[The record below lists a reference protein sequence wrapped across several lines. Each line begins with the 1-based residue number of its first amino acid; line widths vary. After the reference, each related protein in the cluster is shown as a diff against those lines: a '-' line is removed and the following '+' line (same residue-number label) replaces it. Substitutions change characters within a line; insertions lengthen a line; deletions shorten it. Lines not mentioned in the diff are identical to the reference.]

1 MNRQYTTLFFDLDG
15 TLVNSGEGITRC
27 AQHALRHFGIE
38 VEDLDTLRPFV
49 GPPLEDSFKE
59 FYGLSA
65 EQAQEAVE
73 VYRQRYFSKG
83 VYEQSPYPGVFD
95 FLAEVKRR
103 GYTVAIATSKIEK
116 MANFVVE
123 RLFPEFSHYIDHVF
137 ARDDEGVRHTK
148 ADVIRHGIGCLS
160 IKDTKDILMI
170 GDRNFDIAGAKA
182 CGLDSLGLLLGFG
195 DEEELTKAGAD
206 YICKDYEDILR
217 II

>member
-1 MNRQYTTLFFDLDG
+1 MNKHYSTLFFDLDG

-38 VEDLDTLRPFV
+38 VDHLNELRPFV
-49 GPPLEDSFKE
+49 GPPLEDSFKD
-59 FYGLSA
+59 FYGLST
-65 EQAQEAVE
+65 EQAHEAVE

-83 VYEQSPYPGVFD
+83 VYEQSPYPGVFE

-123 RLFPEFSHYIDHVF
+123 RLFPEFSQLIDHVF

-148 ADVIRHGIGCLS
+148 ADVIRYGLATLGIEDA
-160 IKDTKDILMI
+160 KEVLMI
-170 GDRNFDIAGAKA
+170 GDRKFDIAGAKA

-195 DEEELTKAGAD
+195 DEDELRMAGAD
-206 YICKDYEDILR
+206 YICQDYEDILR
-217 II
+217 VI